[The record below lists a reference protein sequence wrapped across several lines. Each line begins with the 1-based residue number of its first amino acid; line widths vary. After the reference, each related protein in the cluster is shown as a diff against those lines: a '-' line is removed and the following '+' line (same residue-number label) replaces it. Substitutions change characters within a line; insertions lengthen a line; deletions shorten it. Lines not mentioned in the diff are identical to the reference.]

1 MNEQATDSLLAK
13 MIRARR
19 FSLLAYAA
27 AVVFVAIAEVP
38 PAVWPALASA
48 AIVLGMLACL
58 VIAYYV
64 YRVGRRERGLGYA
77 AGHVLLCLALLP
89 LLSLL
94 IPFLVCR
101 DIERW
106 RQTDDQL
113 PNPSQGNLP

>member
-1 MNEQATDSLLAK
+1 MNEQAHDSLLAK
-13 MIRARR
+13 MLRARR
-19 FSLLAYAA
+19 LSLLAYAA

-38 PAVWPALASA
+38 PTVWPALACA

-64 YRVGRRERGLGYA
+64 YRVGRRERGFGYA
-77 AGHVLLCLALLP
+77 AGHLLLCLALLP
-89 LLSLL
+89 FLSLL

-106 RQTDDQL
+106 RQIDEKVPD
-113 PNPSQGNLP
+113 PSRRISP